1 LLAQARPSL
10 DARALRSLLANSA
23 RPLAAGSLAVQG
35 SGLLDLG
42 ASAAGELAANPIA
55 LTLGR
60 ADKVAWQTTTALTV
74 RNVSTRR
81 LKISLG
87 VVQLRQGAA
96 DVSFSLKPDR
106 FALRPGRS
114 RRVQVTALANIEPI
128 GDRPAEGV
136 VVVRA
141 PGSGSIRIPW
151 AITFGGPSTGLLG
164 AVQLSQRAFKPS
176 DVRPALLT
184 LRAGKVLRSPMG
196 DEIRPVRRLDVDLLR
211 ANGERIGLLARL
223 RDLIPGH
230 VAIGIT
236 GRDPDGG
243 LLPRGAY
250 RLRLTAWPTE
260 RVGPPSRTVVRFRI
274 R

>member
-1 LLAQARPSL
+1 
-10 DARALRSLLANSA
+10 
-23 RPLAAGSLAVQG
+23 LAAGSLAVQG
-35 SGLLDLG
+35 SGLLDVG
-42 ASAAGELAANPIA
+42 ASAAGELAAAPIGLA
-55 LTLGR
+55 LGR
-60 ADKVAWQTTTALTV
+60 ADKVAWQTGTAVTI

-81 LKISLG
+81 LKVSLG
-87 VVQLRQGAA
+87 VLQLRQGAA
-96 DVSFSLKPDR
+96 DVSFSLKPDH

-114 RRVQVTALANIEPI
+114 RKVKILALANTEPA
-128 GDRPAEGV
+128 GERPAEGV

-141 PGSGSIRIPW
+141 AGSGSIRIPW
-151 AITFGGPSTGLLG
+151 AITFGAPSTNLLG

-236 GRDPDGG
+236 GRDPDGA
-243 LLPRGAY
+243 LLERGAY

-260 RVGPPSRTVVRFRI
+260 RTGSSSRAVVRFRI
-274 R
+274 LGAG

>member
-1 LLAQARPSL
+1 
-10 DARALRSLLANSA
+10 
-23 RPLAAGSLAVQG
+23 
-35 SGLLDLG
+35 
-42 ASAAGELAANPIA
+42 
-55 LTLGR
+55 
-60 ADKVAWQTTTALTV
+60 VAWQSVTAVTI

-81 LKISLG
+81 LKVSVGLL
-87 VVQLRQGAA
+87 QLRQGAA
-96 DVSFSLKPDR
+96 DVSFSLKPDH
-106 FALRPGRS
+106 FALRP
-114 RRVQVTALANIEPI
+114 RRAQKVTVLALANNEPT

-136 VVVRA
+136 IVVRA
-141 PGSGSIRIPW
+141 AGAGTIRIPW
-151 AITFGGPSTGLLG
+151 AITFGPPSTNLLG

-176 DVRPALLT
+176 DVPPALLT
-184 LRAGKVLRSPMG
+184 LRAGKVLRSSMG

-223 RDLIPGH
+223 RDVIPGH

-243 LLPRGAY
+243 LLERGVY

-260 RVGPPSRTVVRFRI
+260 RRGSPSRAVVRFRI